1 MILKYFTGD
10 KVEKKNRIMPYPFR
24 MKPDMRQW
32 IDNVAENRRRSTQ
45 VQLEYILEV
54 FREKVEN
61 GELEMP

>member
-1 MILKYFTGD
+1 M
-10 KVEKKNRIMPYPFR
+10 EKKNRIMPYPFR
-24 MKPDMRQW
+24 MKPEMRKW
-32 IDNVAENRRRSTQ
+32 IDHVAENRRRSTQ

>member
-1 MILKYFTGD
+1 M
-10 KVEKKNRIMPYPFR
+10 EKKNRIMPYPFR
-24 MKPDMRQW
+24 MQPDMRQW

>member
-1 MILKYFTGD
+1 M
-10 KVEKKNRIMPYPFR
+10 EKKNRIMPYPFR

-32 IDNVAENRRRSTQ
+32 IDNIAENRRRSTQ